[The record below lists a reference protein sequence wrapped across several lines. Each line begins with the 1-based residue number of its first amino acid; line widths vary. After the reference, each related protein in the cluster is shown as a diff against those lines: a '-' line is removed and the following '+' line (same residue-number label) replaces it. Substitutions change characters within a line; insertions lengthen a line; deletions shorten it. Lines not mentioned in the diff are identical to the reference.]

1 MPVINT
7 VYRDLFVINKLQ
19 TDIMVYVQDWANRH
33 KTPVSQKDI
42 ISHMKIAGIKEPATV
57 YALNAL
63 MGKGY
68 IRRAYII
75 SNKTFYVQLRRI

>member
-19 TDIMVYVQDWANRH
+19 TDIMVYVQDWVH
-33 KTPVSQKDI
+33 TQKTPVPQKEI
-42 ISHMKIAGIKEPATV
+42 IAYMKDNGIKEPATV

-63 MGKGY
+63 INKGY
-68 IRRAYII
+68 LRRAYVI
-75 SNKTFYVQLRRI
+75 SNKTYYVQLRRI